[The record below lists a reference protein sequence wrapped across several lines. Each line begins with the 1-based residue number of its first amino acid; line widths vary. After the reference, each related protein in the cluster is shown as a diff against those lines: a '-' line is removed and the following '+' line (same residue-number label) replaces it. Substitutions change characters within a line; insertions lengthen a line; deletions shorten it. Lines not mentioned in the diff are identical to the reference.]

1 MKKIHKI
8 LIIIFLLTPL
18 PGGCVKVALRVSPSL
33 IPNFTNAFFEE
44 CDPDLAEQSL
54 PSNLKL
60 MEGLLKNDPDN
71 GQLLTALCMGFTGYT
86 MLFIE
91 DDDSERASKLYLRAR
106 AYGFRAIGGNPF
118 KLKEAGLKKD
128 ILRNRLL
135 TYYDEKEIEALFWTA
150 ISWNAWINLNL
161 DKPAALAQLG
171 AAQACL
177 ERVLEIK
184 PDYFHGLSYI
194 MMGSISA
201 AMPMALGG
209 KTGQAKTYFE
219 KAMGVTN
226 GKFLLAQYYFA
237 RYYAVRV
244 QDKKLFLELV
254 KEIERSS
261 SDELKEVCLINA
273 VMKKK
278 AKRLMETSKDLFF

>member
-8 LIIIFLLTPL
+8 LIIIFLLAPF
-18 PGGCVKVALRVSPSL
+18 PVGCVKMALRVSPSL

-60 MEGLLKNDPDN
+60 LEGLLKNDPDN
-71 GQLLTALCMGFTGYT
+71 RQLLTALCMGFTGYS
-86 MLFIE
+86 MLFVE
-91 DDDSERASKLYLRAR
+91 DDDPERASALYLRAR
-106 AYGFRAIGGNPF
+106 TYGFRAIGRNASQ
-118 KLKEAGLKKD
+118 LKAAGLKKE
-128 ILRNRLL
+128 IIRCRLL
-135 TYYDEKEIEALFWTA
+135 TYGEKETEALFWTA

-161 DKPAALAQLG
+161 DRPAALAQLG

-177 ERVLEIK
+177 ERVQEIK

-201 AMPMALGG
+201 AMPVALGG
-209 KTGQAKTYFE
+209 KAGRAKTYFE
-219 KAMGVTN
+219 KAVGVSN

-237 RYYAVRV
+237 KYYAVRV
-244 QDKKLFLELV
+244 QDRDLFLKLL
-254 KEIERSS
+254 R
-261 SDELKEVCLINA
+261 EVEDSPPDGLREACLINA
-273 VMKKK
+273 VTKIKTK
-278 AKRLMETSKDLFF
+278 GLMEMSKELFF

>member
-1 MKKIHKI
+1 M
-8 LIIIFLLTPL
+8 LAFFL
-18 PGGCVKVALRVSPSL
+18 GGCVKMALRISPSL
-33 IPNFTNAFFEE
+33 IPNFTQAFFEE

-71 GQLLTALCMGFTGYT
+71 RQLLTALCMGFTGYA
-86 MLFIE
+86 MLFVE
-91 DDDSERASKLYLRAR
+91 DDDPERASTLYLRAR
-106 AYGFRAIGGNPF
+106 SYGFRAIGINAF
-118 KLKEAGLKKD
+118 KLKDTGLKKD
-128 ILRNRLL
+128 NIRSRFL
-135 TYYDEKEIEALFWTA
+135 TYGEKEIEALFWTA
-150 ISWNAWINLNL
+150 ISWNSWINLNL

-184 PDYFHGLSYI
+184 PDCFHGLSYI

-209 KTGQAKTYFE
+209 KAGRAKTYFE
-219 KAMGVTN
+219 KAMHVSH

-237 RYYAVRV
+237 KYYAVRV
-244 QDKKLFLELV
+244 QDKELFLKLV
-254 KEIERSS
+254 KEIESS
-261 SDELKEVCLINA
+261 PSDGLREACLINA

-278 AKRLMETSKDLFF
+278 SKQLMKMSEDLFF

>member
-1 MKKIHKI
+1 M
-8 LIIIFLLTPL
+8 
-18 PGGCVKVALRVSPSL
+18 ALRVSPSL

-60 MEGLLKNDPDN
+60 LEGLLKNDPDN
-71 GQLLTALCMGFTGYT
+71 RQLLTGLCMGFTGYA
-86 MLFIE
+86 MLFVE
-91 DDDSERASKLYLRAR
+91 DDDPERASKLYLRAR
-106 AYGFRAIGGNPF
+106 TYGFRAIGKNASQLKNP
-118 KLKEAGLKKD
+118 GLKKE
-128 ILRNRLL
+128 IMLNRLL
-135 TYYDEKEIEALFWTA
+135 EFGKSELKPLFWTA

-184 PDYFHGLSYI
+184 PDCFHGLSYI

-209 KTGQAKTYFE
+209 KAGRAKTYFE
-219 KAMGVTN
+219 KAMHVSH

-237 RYYAVRV
+237 KYYAVRV
-244 QDKKLFLELV
+244 QDKELFLKLV
-254 KEIERSS
+254 KEIESS
-261 SDELKEVCLINA
+261 PSDGLREACLINA
-273 VMKKK
+273 VVKKK
-278 AKRLMETSKDLFF
+278 SKQLMKMSEDLFF